1 MIRGEGGAA
10 RQAAALRREG
20 VEVERNAMG
29 EFTIDLLDFGW
40 FPDFLPSEAAE
51 HDEDEDKEDA
61 DQGT

>member
-1 MIRGEGGAA
+1 MTRGEGGAA

-29 EFTIDLLDFGW
+29 ELTIDLATYGW

-51 HDEDEDKEDA
+51 HDEDEEDA
-61 DQGT
+61 DEGT